1 MATTDDPLDNQV
13 DIFRRA
19 GDHAVSLVAQVPPDG
34 WGKPALGT
42 WTVRMLVGHISRS
55 FVTVIEYSAR
65 PADERQILSAADYY
79 RATASF
85 TDAEAIRVRAEQAAL
100 ALGDRP
106 LDTIRELR
114 DRAVTVLVSV
124 GDPLIHTIAGGM
136 RLSDYLPTRI
146 FELAVHSA
154 DLAQAIGQ
162 PDTLPADVA
171 QSSLDLAVGIA
182 GLRGDAAAVLLALT
196 GRAPLPPGYSVV

>member
-1 MATTDDPLDNQV
+1 MATTGDPFDNQV

-19 GDHAVSLVAQVPPDG
+19 GDHAVSLVAQVAAHD
-34 WGKPALGT
+34 WERPALGT

-65 PADERQILSAADYY
+65 PADERDIPSAADYY
-79 RATASF
+79 LATATF
-85 TDAEAIRVRAEQAAL
+85 TDTEAIRGRAEQAAL

-106 LDTIRELR
+106 LEALRDLR
-114 DRAVTVLVSV
+114 DRAVTLLGSV

-154 DLAQAIGQ
+154 DLALAIGQ
-162 PDTLPADVA
+162 PATLPGDVA
-171 QSSLDLAVGIA
+171 QSALDLAAGIA

-196 GRAPLPPGYSVV
+196 GRVPLAPGYSVV